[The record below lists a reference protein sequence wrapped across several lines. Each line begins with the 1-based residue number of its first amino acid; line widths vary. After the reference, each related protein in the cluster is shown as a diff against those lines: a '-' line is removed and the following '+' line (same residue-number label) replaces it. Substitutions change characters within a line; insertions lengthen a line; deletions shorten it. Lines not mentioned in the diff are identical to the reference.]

1 MAFVAVLLLGALLL
15 KSRRGGG
22 SMLRAR
28 CCLFK
33 VRKLVGEEGS
43 CKRVRFAFWMLADDC
58 DER

>member
-1 MAFVAVLLLGALLL
+1 MAFVAVLLLGALPP

-22 SMLRAR
+22 SILIF
-28 CCLFK
+28 CCLFE

-43 CKRVRFAFWMLADDC
+43 CGRVKSAFRVSVAVGC